1 MKTKQKI
8 NLRVLYS
15 KNTAII
21 AAFSGN
27 FSSGIN
33 PKFGRSDS
41 TSIADL
47 LLYCGSWVITYSTSW
62 KYTKYVHRWNSF
74 YYNGEE
80 LLSNYYIW
88 MYIQEYEKHI
98 LNGVHSNLEI
108 YVKKAS
114 LPIPIYIH
122 LHSINQVS
130 MYIFFKRSY
139 QKMFLTRVCVGLN
152 LNTVFIQNYLPW
164 LLWQIDSRYTYS
176 IYKTKAPTNPI

>member
-1 MKTKQKI
+1 MKTKQKL
-8 NLRVLYS
+8 NHRVLYS

-21 AAFSGN
+21 SAFSGN

-33 PKFGRSDS
+33 PKFGRSNS

-62 KYTKYVHRWNSF
+62 KYTKYVHGWNSF

-122 LHSINQVS
+122 LHSINQV
-130 MYIFFKRSY
+130 
-139 QKMFLTRVCVGLN
+139 VC
-152 LNTVFIQNYLPW
+152 TSF
-164 LLWQIDSRYTYS
+164 SRDH
-176 IYKTKAPTNPI
+176 IKKCF

>member
-1 MKTKQKI
+1 
-8 NLRVLYS
+8 
-15 KNTAII
+15 
-21 AAFSGN
+21 
-27 FSSGIN
+27 
-33 PKFGRSDS
+33 
-41 TSIADL
+41 
-47 LLYCGSWVITYSTSW
+47 
-62 KYTKYVHRWNSF
+62 
-74 YYNGEE
+74 
-80 LLSNYYIW
+80 

-164 LLWQIDSRYTYS
+164 LL
-176 IYKTKAPTNPI
+176 

>member
-62 KYTKYVHRWNSF
+62 KYTKYVHGIAFTIMVKNF
-74 YYNGEE
+74 YLTITYGC
-80 LLSNYYIW
+80 
-88 MYIQEYEKHI
+88 
-98 LNGVHSNLEI
+98 
-108 YVKKAS
+108 
-114 LPIPIYIH
+114 
-122 LHSINQVS
+122 
-130 MYIFFKRSY
+130 IFRNMKNIF
-139 QKMFLTRVCVGLN
+139 
-152 LNTVFIQNYLPW
+152 
-164 LLWQIDSRYTYS
+164 
-176 IYKTKAPTNPI
+176 